1 MYVSQYVYGQIR
13 CRYLRRGEK
22 MQRAKKI
29 TIGILAVLGAIF
41 LIFMGIAL
49 MWEFRVF
56 EDNSDE
62 EQISTE
68 YQPQNIDEP
77 IDEESIPDSQ
87 YYSSPAEAMKNSC
100 SETDPKQIYQKNIDE
115 EIVRFENENYVSI
128 YFRSVKDKNTECF
141 TLAKFKKKMIGG
153 EVKYTFLTSI
163 PTEAERGHQ
172 TLATWET
179 TIKSQLAF
187 SDYQQNVNID
197 PEQTRFVF
205 GDCQTEKIYNMKVEG
220 QSPTG
225 IIPYEAF
232 GEQRYFWYYEN
243 LESDIAGSQ
252 LKFTVD

>member
-1 MYVSQYVYGQIR
+1 MKAVKKVVVVILAAFGVIFLMLIGMALLSELGIIENSSDEPQIR
-13 CRYLRRGEK
+13 
-22 MQRAKKI
+22 I
-29 TIGILAVLGAIF
+29 
-41 LIFMGIAL
+41 
-49 MWEFRVF
+49 
-56 EDNSDE
+56 
-62 EQISTE
+62 E
-68 YQPQNIDEP
+68 YKPQNIGEQ
-77 IDEESIPDSQ
+77 IDEETIPDSQ
-87 YYSSPAEAMKNSC
+87 YYSSPADAMKNSYP
-100 SETDPKQIYQKNIDE
+100 ETDPEQIYRKNIDE
-115 EIVRFENENYVSI
+115 EIARFENENYVSI

-252 LKFTVD
+252 LKFTLD